1 MIITCPNC
9 NSKYSI
15 KKELLGEKGK
25 KVKCSD
31 CSYQWFE
38 KIEHSKDVFDEKSQI
53 EKKEEP
59 NDKNEVYTNRLLF
72 SEVKKKNYVKK
83 FIFFAIFLFFLSL
96 FYFKQQYLINLI
108 DKNYLDYLK
117 IVFFQ
122 KDEKNSDFNLI
133 INQIEK
139 KITIL
144 NNNEKVI
151 KIFGKIS
158 NTSNSNSYEIPNL
171 QASLLDKK
179 NNIIKDWNFS
189 VDAKDLGPQE
199 SISFETSYIDDAE
212 DIVDI
217 KIEFYNV
224 ENE

>member
-1 MIITCPNC
+1 M
-9 NSKYSI
+9 
-15 KKELLGEKGK
+15 
-25 KVKCSD
+25 
-31 CSYQWFE
+31 
-38 KIEHSKDVFDEKSQI
+38 
-53 EKKEEP
+53 
-59 NDKNEVYTNRLLF
+59 
-72 SEVKKKNYVKK
+72 
-83 FIFFAIFLFFLSL
+83 

-133 INQIEK
+133 FNQIEK
-139 KITIL
+139 EITIL

-179 NNIIKDWNFS
+179 NNIIKAWNFS

-199 SISFETSYIDDAE
+199 SISFETSYIHDAE